1 MKYMLSILTLT
12 KKSKKSYY
20 ENFLKNNFND
30 LKSTWKG
37 IRNLISMTESTT
49 SVPNT
54 VSQNDESMKIL

>member
-30 LKSTWKG
+30 LKGTWKG

>member
-12 KKSKKSYY
+12 KKIKKSYY

-37 IRNLISMTESTT
+37 IRNLVSMTESTT
-49 SVPNT
+49 PVPNT
-54 VSQNDESMKIL
+54 VFQNYESIKIL